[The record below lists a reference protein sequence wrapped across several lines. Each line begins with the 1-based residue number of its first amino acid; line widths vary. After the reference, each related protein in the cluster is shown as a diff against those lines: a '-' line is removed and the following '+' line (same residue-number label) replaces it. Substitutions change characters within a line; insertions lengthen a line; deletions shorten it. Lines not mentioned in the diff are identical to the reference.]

1 VLQTIVDDS
10 FDRYRRQKVDIF
22 GEHCNFSLKDKPLRL
37 RTWNTRPYSN
47 MQNDPLQQI
56 NG

>member
-1 VLQTIVDDS
+1 
-10 FDRYRRQKVDIF
+10 
-22 GEHCNFSLKDKPLRL
+22 LKDKPLRL

-47 MQNDPLQQI
+47 LQNDPLQQI